1 MNLRNIIELDKQYST
16 QLQIAEKPGLL
27 RTIAIFFS
35 HSGDSW
41 FWAIALIALWF
52 LGNPLT
58 KKFATIIFF
67 GIGGLAVVVFAIKFF
82 FKRKRPAGDWG
93 SIYRTTDPHSFPSG
107 HAARAF
113 MIAMIATLLLS
124 SGWLVL
130 LFWLWAPLVAFSRV
144 TMGVHYL
151 SDVIVGAILGIL
163 VALFGLQI
171 YQPLIDW
178 FFTVTGFSFW

>member
-1 MNLRNIIELDKQYST
+1 MNIRPIIELDKKYSN
-16 QLQIAEKPGLL
+16 QLRIAEKPGWL
-27 RTIAIFFS
+27 RNIAILFS

-41 FWAIALIALWF
+41 LWLPGLIIAWF
-52 LGNPLT
+52 FSNSDF
-58 KKFATIIFF
+58 KKIETVIFF
-67 GIGGLAVVVFAIKFF
+67 GIGGLAVVVFAVKFI

-93 SIYRTTDPHSFPSG
+93 EIYRSTDPHSFPSG

-113 MIAMIATLLLS
+113 MIALLGTLLAP
-124 SGWLVL
+124 GWLAL
-130 LFWLWAPLVAFSRV
+130 ILWFWAPLVAFSRV

-163 VALFGLQI
+163 VAWFGLQI

-178 FFTVTGFSFW
+178 FFSATGFMFW